1 MKTPPHSF
9 PPGRWN
15 YLFAT
20 AVISLALWGYWLRFC
35 QAQANL
41 TESEIAAL
49 ADKTDFASR
58 LATAALERTKHRV
71 RYDPAYVVLDYPG
84 GDVPADTGVCT
95 DVVIR
100 SYRALGVDLQQ
111 LVHEDMK
118 QNFSA
123 YPTIWGLTRPD
134 SNIDHRRV
142 PNLETFFK
150 RHGESLV
157 TSQNPTDYK
166 PGDLVTWRLDN
177 NLPHIGVVSDVPSE
191 ADPNRYKIVH
201 NIGLGPKLDDIL
213 FDYKIVGHFRYK
225 Q

>member
-41 TESEIAAL
+41 TETEIAAL

-100 SYRALGVDLQQ
+100 SYRALDLDLQK

-118 QNFSA
+118 AEFSR
-123 YPTIWGLTRPD
+123 YPQLWGLNRAD
-134 SNIDHRRV
+134 KNIDHRRV
-142 PNLETFFK
+142 PNLQTYFT
-150 RHGESLV
+150 RHGEALEV
-157 TSQNPTDYK
+157 TDKAVDYL
-166 PGDLVTWRLDN
+166 PGDLVAWDLN
-177 NLPHIGVVSDVPSE
+177 NKSLWHIGIVVGD
-191 ADPNRYKIVH
+191 DTFVH
-201 NIGLGPKLDDIL
+201 NIGAGPVLDRGL
-213 FDYKIVGHFRYK
+213 FQWKIIGHYRF
-225 Q
+225 QPEAEAAP